1 MSTGV
6 TGASLNQIIIT
17 AQFEMKLC
25 QAKLEVEESGRL
37 VARLQGNVAGYK
49 KLIAN
54 IAARYHLTQ
63 IFLDDTGDNPLV
75 IPDLEDENFELLR
88 HDVEMLRISD
98 QWKEVIAAVDANIV
112 RFKDFLLYEAE
123 KTRDLDLT
131 QGDYEAQTVY
141 GKVFKAVEEEN
152 QRRKAEAAKKAK
164 ERNEMIPGLMDDLD
178 PLPKRTAAER
188 VVNFPGSKSA
198 AQ

>member
-1 MSTGV
+1 MSIGV
-6 TGASLNQIIIT
+6 TGAALNQIIIM

-25 QAKLEVEESGRL
+25 QAKLEVEESGRI

-54 IAARYHLTQ
+54 IAARYHLNQ
-63 IFLDDTGDNPLV
+63 AFLEETGDRPLV
-75 IPDLEDENFELLR
+75 VPDLEDENFEMLR

-98 QWKEVIAAVDANIV
+98 EWKEVIANVDVNII
-112 RFKDFLLYEAE
+112 RFKDYLLYEAE

-131 QGDYEAQTVY
+131 QGDFEAQTVY
-141 GKVFKAVEEEN
+141 NKFFNAIKDDN
-152 QRRKAEAAKKAK
+152 DRRRKEAAKKEK
-164 ERNEMIPGLMDDLD
+164 ERKEMIPGILDDLD
-178 PLPKRTAAER
+178 PLASKTAAER
-188 VVNFPGSKSA
+188 VVNFPRANSA